1 MKGFDIY
8 LGKSD
13 ISELVERVGLSEA
26 IDDISCQCDM
36 DLVVTKALQERGI
49 KPGETITVMDQ
60 ETGQTSFQGVLWD
73 IDSSDKGQKY
83 ISVAAFDRMKYLEES
98 EDEYLFSKGQTATQ
112 RIKKYC
118 KDWGIPVG
126 SVPETGILLAKARY
140 RKRTIRDM
148 MQADIKETALKGGKM
163 YKLRLGQKLDL
174 FELGSNKEI
183 PLLLRGENLVEIT
196 QKRTLTGA
204 VTQVKVLG
212 AEKEDNLSPVLTIAR
227 KGTEE
232 FGTIQKIIQDE
243 KITNVN
249 EAKAAA
255 NNVLSGV
262 QETIGYKGV
271 DIPSVRAGDK
281 VMLHDWGFLV
291 VAVGREL
298 GRPGMMNLVL
308 AGEGYV
314 RRRFF
319 E

>member
-1 MKGFDIY
+1 MKGFGIY

-13 ISELVERVGLSEA
+13 ISELVEKIGISEA
-26 IDDISCQCDM
+26 IDDISYQCDM
-36 DLVVTKALQERGI
+36 NLVVTKALQERGV
-49 KPGETITVMDQ
+49 KPGEAITVIDQ
-60 ETGQTSFQGVLWD
+60 EMNQTVFQGILWD

-98 EDEYLFSKGQTATQ
+98 EDEYLFPEGQTATQ
-112 RIKKYC
+112 RVKKYC
-118 KDWGIPVG
+118 EDWGIPVG
-126 SVPETGILLAKARY
+126 SLPETGVLLAKARY

-163 YKLRLGQKLDL
+163 YRLRLGYKLDI

-183 PLLLRGENLVEIT
+183 PLLLRGENMVEIT
-196 QKRTLTGA
+196 QKRTLTGT

-212 AEKEDNLSPVLTIAR
+212 AEKEDNSLVLTVER

-291 VAVGREL
+291 VSVAREL
-298 GRPGMMNLVL
+298 GRPGTMNLVL
-308 AGEGYV
+308 AGTSYV